1 MPFLVEAETHEQL
14 TTKNVDLIC
23 KLGTP
28 SNYYVDGIGGNLYEP
43 RPKKRI
49 ARKRIARKI
58 AKELDNLARI
68 INATISSRN
77 Q

>member
-1 MPFLVEAETHEQL
+1 M
-14 TTKNVDLIC
+14 TTKIVDLIC

-43 RPKKRI
+43 RAK
-49 ARKRIARKI
+49 KRIARKI
-58 AKELDNLARI
+58 AKELDNLVRI
-68 INATISSRN
+68 VNAPILSRN